1 MGEKISPSGELQE
14 KQLHGYIDL
23 QGQRI
28 GYVLYSVDARP
39 EKQRQQNNIH
49 RRLDGNLNVFLP
61 GHGQLAGT
69 ARDLILTIAENS
81 ASHIVWSIDIHPP
94 KGGDP
99 VKGEALLALLRERIA
114 NELFP
119 ATASEAEDD
128 AHVPIA
134 LIGWS
139 HGGGEA
145 LWTAGLAGDSV
156 EDLILF
162 CPGGMVERRCSELGW
177 SFALE
182 SLRILFYT
190 LFRTPRK
197 LALVMILMV
206 EIAAGIL
213 SDLFYTR
220 SLRRLLEDIC
230 WICVK
235 APGQRFGFSGRVVIL
250 FGARDSVIRWRDVFP
265 GCAQPDDIQGVLDDY
280 RMNNFPAASRL
291 VVEVMEGN
299 HASPETDPQIYYQ
312 HALAALGRA

>member
-1 MGEKISPSGELQE
+1 MSLTGDMQE
-14 KQLHGYIDL
+14 KQFRGNIDHH
-23 QGQRI
+23 GQRI
-28 GYVLYSVDARP
+28 GYTLYSVDARP
-39 EKQRQQNNIH
+39 EEQRRQNNID
-49 RRLDGNLNVFLP
+49 RRLDGKLNVFLP

-94 KGGDP
+94 EGGDP

-119 ATASEAEDD
+119 ATAFEAED
-128 AHVPIA
+128 AVRVPIA

-145 LWTAGLAGDSV
+145 LWTAGIAGDSV

-177 SFALE
+177 SFTLE
-182 SLRILFYT
+182 CLRIFFYT

-197 LALVMILMV
+197 LGLVMILMV
-206 EIAAGIL
+206 EIAAGVVG
-213 SDLFYTR
+213 DLFYTR
-220 SLRRLLEDIC
+220 SIRRLLEDIC

-235 APGQRFGFSGRVVIL
+235 APGERYGFSGRVVIL

-265 GCAQPDDIQGVLDDY
+265 ACAQPGDIQGVLDDY
-280 RMNNFPAASRL
+280 RKYNFPFVRRL
-291 VVEVMEGN
+291 VVEVLEGN

-312 HALAALGRA
+312 HALAALGSTQET